1 MCDHT
6 LSIMGFQYCL
16 IQTQSHAAVGTV
28 CELLDFPLGFFKP
41 EAMAQQSRD
50 NLV

>member
-1 MCDHT
+1 MCDPT
-6 LSIMGFQYCL
+6 LSIMGFKHPL
-16 IQTQSHAAVGTV
+16 IQTQSRAAFGTV